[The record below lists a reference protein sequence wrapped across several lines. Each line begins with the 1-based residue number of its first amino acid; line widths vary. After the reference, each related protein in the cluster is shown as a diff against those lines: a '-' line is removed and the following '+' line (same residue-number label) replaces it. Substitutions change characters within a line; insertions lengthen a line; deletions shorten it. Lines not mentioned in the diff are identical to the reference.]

1 MRNQKVVLDFIRI
14 PVANKVEIARG
25 VISKM
30 KNNPDF
36 PKPDVSL
43 DDLEAQTNILE
54 TRYIATMD
62 GGKMAT
68 ALLHQAEDEWDEL
81 MRKTAAYVDRMA
93 DGVDSVVLS
102 AGFNLIKQR
111 GPTNRSEFEVKRG
124 NKSGTVVLRRYIIQ
138 GARSYVWQYCAGD
151 SPVTNESEWI
161 TAQVTTRATAEI
173 SGLTTFTTYWFRC
186 AAVTF
191 KGMTG
196 YSAPVMLVV
205 I

>member
-25 VISKM
+25 VIVKI

-36 PKPDVSL
+36 PSPDVSI
-43 DDLEAQTNILE
+43 DDLEAQTNLLE

-68 ALLHQAEDEWDEL
+68 ALLHQAEEVWDEL
-81 MRKTAAYVDRMA
+81 MRKTAAYVDRIA
-93 DGVDSVVLS
+93 DGDDSVVLS

-111 GPTNRSEFEVKRG
+111 GSTNRSVFEVKHG
-124 NKSGTVVLRRYIIQ
+124 DKSGTVVLRRYIIQ
-138 GARSYVWQYCAGD
+138 GAHAYIWQYCAGD
-151 SPVTNESEWI
+151 SPATNDAEWI

-173 SGLTTFTTYWFRC
+173 SGLTTFCTYWFRC
-186 AAVTF
+186 AAVTA
-191 KGMTG
+191 KGISG
-196 YSAPVMLVV
+196 YSVSIRLVV